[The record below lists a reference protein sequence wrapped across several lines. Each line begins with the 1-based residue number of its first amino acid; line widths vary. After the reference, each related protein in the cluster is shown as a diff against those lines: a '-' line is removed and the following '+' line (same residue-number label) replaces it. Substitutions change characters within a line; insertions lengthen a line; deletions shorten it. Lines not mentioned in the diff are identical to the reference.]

1 MTKQIAI
8 IDPYV
13 KSPAIHCFNR
23 LINLLGLKST
33 YHTPSTFGVE
43 SLLREASKSQA
54 YIVLGSASH
63 IHENLPWH
71 RHLGQFLFEEL
82 NQNKPVLGCCFGH
95 QLVCHILGAK
105 VDFYQKDETKQTGTR
120 IITVTEDFWNFKK
133 GESYYLGVSHRQ
145 IVKNLPKGLKAVGLG
160 LENDI
165 VIHET
170 LPFMGTQAHPEAS
183 THFCDMDI
191 QNLTHSEINSLQQDG
206 GRLILQ
212 FFQYFNLI

>member
-23 LINLLGLKST
+23 LIYLLGLKST
-33 YHTPSTFGVE
+33 YHTPSNFGVE
-43 SLLREASKSQA
+43 SLMREASKSQA

-71 RHLGQFLFEEL
+71 RPLGQFLLEEL
-82 NQNKPVLGCCFGH
+82 NHDKPVLGCCFGH

-105 VDFYQKDETKQTGTR
+105 VDFYQRDETKQSGTR
-120 IITVTEDFWNFKK
+120 TITVTEDFWNFKK
-133 GESYYLGVSHRQ
+133 GESYHLGVSHRQ

-191 QNLTHSEINSLQQDG
+191 QNLTPSEINSLQQDG